1 MRELAAV
8 RLTEG
13 ETSSINW
20 PPAGGGLA
28 AQPTG
33 GVVNHSPTTLSQP
46 MAGQLPPAGAEKEHN
61 D

>member
-20 PPAGGGLA
+20 PPAGGGWRRSRL
-28 AQPTG
+28 